1 MGKKKKIWERKKRNM
16 GKNPPEGPETRHGRS
31 PFILVRPV

>member
-1 MGKKKKIWERKKRNM
+1 M

-31 PFILVRPV
+31 SFILWTHVGSNALGPVSGFVS